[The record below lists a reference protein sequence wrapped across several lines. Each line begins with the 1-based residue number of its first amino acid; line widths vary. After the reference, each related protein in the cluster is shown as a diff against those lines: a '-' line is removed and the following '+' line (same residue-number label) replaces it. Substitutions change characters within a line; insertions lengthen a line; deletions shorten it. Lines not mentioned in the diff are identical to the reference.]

1 MKIILFR
8 QNSSSYP
15 DVSNGKAKKKK
26 KASDN
31 VDVMTETRTERST
44 AMSSFSK
51 LSSPLDFIGQRYLSY
66 SKERSG

>member
-1 MKIILFR
+1 MEK
-8 QNSSSYP
+8 Q
-15 DVSNGKAKKKK
+15 KKKK